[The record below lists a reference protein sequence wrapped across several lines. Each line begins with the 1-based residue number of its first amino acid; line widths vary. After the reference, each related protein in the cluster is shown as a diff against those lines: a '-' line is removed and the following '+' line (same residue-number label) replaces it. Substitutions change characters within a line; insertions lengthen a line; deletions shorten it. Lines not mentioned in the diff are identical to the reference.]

1 MIDRDDADPTLAE
14 ALDRG
19 DNSYNLI
26 RLAAAVAVVV
36 SHSCAL
42 LRGEVVGEPLSGL
55 TPYTLGQH
63 AVNVFFVLSGVML
76 SRSWSL
82 RPDLW
87 RFVRARLLRIY
98 PGLAACGVVV
108 AFALA
113 PFGVSDAQAYLADP
127 ATFTYPLR
135 VLVEFG
141 RAKLGGVFPSGSLNP
156 GAVNYSLWTIKY
168 ELAAYVVFVAAAAVG
183 LVRRPAFAV
192 AFLLGTSACVVV
204 LQVADAG
211 EHALALVPAGRFFMS
226 FAIGVAAFAFRRH
239 VPLAFHCLAAFL
251 ALAVGLRHTPLVVP
265 ATILFTGYLAL
276 YLGGLSV
283 TRVSAWAQRTDLSYG
298 LYLYAWPVQQLL
310 LFRWP
315 GIGLPGHVAAS
326 LAGATVLAACSW
338 RFVERPALRLKGSDM
353 PRVRGDGDAGAGRI
367 GSSRTRPWLG
377 FRHAPRARVV
387 MVSLGTA
394 AAAATA
400 SSFGCVAHL
409 PIPWLGLC

>member
-1 MIDRDDADPTLAE
+1 M
-14 ALDRG
+14 
-19 DNSYNLI
+19 

-42 LRGEVVGEPLSGL
+42 LRGEVIGEPLSSV

-113 PFGVSDAQAYLADP
+113 PFGTSDTGAYLANP
-127 ATFTYPLR
+127 ATFAYPLR

-141 RAKLGGVFPSGSLNP
+141 RAKLEGVFPSGSLNP
-156 GAVNYSLWTIKY
+156 GAVNYSFWTIKY
-168 ELAAYVVFVAAAAVG
+168 ELAAYVVFVIAAAVG
-183 LVRRPAFAV
+183 LVRRPTFAV
-192 AFLLGTSACVVV
+192 ALLLGSSVSVVA

-211 EHALALVPAGRFFMS
+211 EHVPALVPAGRFLMS
-226 FAIGVAAFAFRRH
+226 FAVGVAAFAFRRQVH
-239 VPLAFHCLAAFL
+239 LGLHCLAGFL
-251 ALAVGLRHTPLVVP
+251 ALAVGLRHTPLLTP
-265 ATILFTGYLAL
+265 ATILVTGYLAL
-276 YLGGLSV
+276 YLGGLSLAG
-283 TRVSAWAQRTDLSYG
+283 VSAWAQRTDLSYG

-315 GIGLPGHVAAS
+315 GMGLSAHVAAS
-326 LAGATVLAACSW
+326 LAGATVLAAWS
-338 RFVERPALRLKGSDM
+338 
-353 PRVRGDGDAGAGRI
+353 
-367 GSSRTRPWLG
+367 
-377 FRHAPRARVV
+377 
-387 MVSLGTA
+387 
-394 AAAATA
+394 
-400 SSFGCVAHL
+400 
-409 PIPWLGLC
+409 